1 LQPLFQLSTR
11 NYEKEIPLVK
21 KAMEALEQTCKVKN
35 GYELF
40 DPFTR
45 VGWSFFNL
53 QISEEMFFVIEKS
66 GMMDGAMGY
75 RISEQI
81 KNFLGHYLESHG
93 SQVRIKNIEY

>member
-1 LQPLFQLSTR
+1 
-11 NYEKEIPLVK
+11 
-21 KAMEALEQTCKVKN
+21 MEALEQTCKVKN

-53 QISEEMFFVIEKS
+53 QISEEMFSVIEKS